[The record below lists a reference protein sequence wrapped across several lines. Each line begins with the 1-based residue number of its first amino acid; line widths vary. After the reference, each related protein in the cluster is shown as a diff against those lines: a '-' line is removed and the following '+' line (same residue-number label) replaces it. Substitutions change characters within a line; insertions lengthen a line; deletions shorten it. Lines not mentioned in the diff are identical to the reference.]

1 MTARKNKAAGR
12 GTEKTFAVRLG
23 VSCFLLVLAVALWL
37 VLGLLKVYQRKL
49 ENESRRVSSLLAR
62 NVSAALQSGG
72 TEPAKTVSLDITT
85 RFVSSVPDFFGL
97 FDTVQGNSVKLL
109 QTYRFL
115 CKERDRYAGAVSG
128 IRVYY
133 PEKGIEISDRQG
145 LLLAPDY
152 RGWTLEQCASV
163 VTAGALQPKCWL
175 GSYNSAVYGGS
186 LTLYRFFPYPDRPQS
201 AKAVVAVDLNVQHL
215 YEILQQSASVENSGM
230 WILDSRGQAVGQW
243 TGRDLA
249 VRNASGWL
257 HRAGI
262 REGNMIGAHTSDV
275 LYDSEMYQVYLNT
288 VEPGGLYVLEVM
300 PLAHILKQSEEAR
313 WQVLL
318 LFLFVLAAGSAA
330 SVVLA
335 WFADRPVGRL
345 YVILDKYRPLVFQDL
360 AERLLSG
367 ARQQDAALKETAERA
382 GFDFSDRTWRAFCL
396 RWNYVKTDH
405 CSDTPSERYLIVQS
419 LAEWFG
425 DEILPAFRGDFV
437 IAGIV
442 RNSPDGDREF
452 VRKFENWIAEEE
464 RLFSVRIYAGAGCV
478 SDVPSGFR
486 ESYVQAEQLAGWSWF
501 AGRQRVLLCEPPQL
515 TIPCQGETDRL
526 ASGWTACLSGRDA
539 AGLQAAVSGLREYLV
554 RGTWQKEYRRAF
566 TEKICGL
573 TKQWMEQLQLP
584 EITVV
589 VNSLPVPEKC
599 TDVLQFLELLS
610 ESCTAAF
617 ALLENNR
624 ENRQSAVVGRVR
636 EYVELHLSDDLSLE
650 KTAAAAGFSASYLS
664 HLFRTI
670 SNSSYISFVTE
681 CRVTEAARLLETTN
695 LTVSTIS
702 SRTGFSTPAY
712 FIRQFKRTYGMSPRE
727 YRLARNG
734 SSASGTM

>member
-1 MTARKNKAAGR
+1 MTAQKSKAAGR
-12 GTEKTFAVRLG
+12 GTEKKFAVRLG
-23 VSCFLLVLAVALWL
+23 ISCFLLVLAVALWL

-49 ENESRRVSSLLAR
+49 ENESRRVSTLLVR
-62 NVSAALQSGG
+62 NLSAALQSEG
-72 TEPAKTVSLDITT
+72 TEPVRTVSLDITT

-97 FDTVQGNSVKLL
+97 FDTVQGNAVKLL

-115 CKERDRYAGAVSG
+115 CDERDRYAGTVSG

-152 RGWTLEQCASV
+152 KGWTLQQCASV
-163 VTAGALQPKCWL
+163 VTTDALQQECWL
-175 GSYNSAVYGGS
+175 GSYNSALYGES

-215 YEILQQSASVENSGM
+215 YEILKQFASVENSGI
-230 WILDSRGQAVGQW
+230 WILDSLGRPVTGW
-243 TGRDLA
+243 TGRELA
-249 VRNASGWL
+249 VKDASGWL

-262 REGNMIGAHTSDV
+262 REGNTMGPHTSDV
-275 LYDSEMYQVYLNT
+275 PYDSERYQVYLNT
-288 VEPGGLYVLEVM
+288 VETGGLYVLEVM

-335 WFADRPVGRL
+335 WFANRPVGRL

-367 ARQQDAALKETAERA
+367 ARQQDDFLKETAERA
-382 GFDFSDRTWRAFCL
+382 GFDFSDRSWRAFCL
-396 RWNYVKTDH
+396 HWNYVKTIH
-405 CSDTPSERYLIVQS
+405 SSDTPPERYLLVQS

-425 DEILPAFRGDFV
+425 DEMLPAFRGDFV

-442 RNSPDGDREF
+442 RSGPDGNTEF
-452 VRKFENWIAEEE
+452 VRRFENWITEEE
-464 RLFSVRIYAGAGCV
+464 RLFPVRIYAGAGCV

-501 AGRQRVLLCEPPQL
+501 AGEQRVLLCEPQWL
-515 TIPCQGETDRL
+515 TAPGRGETDRL
-526 ASGWTACLSGRDA
+526 ASGWTAYLSGRDA
-539 AGLQAAVSGLREYLV
+539 AGLQAAVSELRELLA
-554 RGTWQKEYRRAF
+554 GGKWQKEYRRAF
-566 TEKICGL
+566 IEKICGQTRL
-573 TKQWMEQLQLP
+573 WMEQLQLP
-584 EITVV
+584 EIAII

-624 ENRQSAVVGRVR
+624 ENRQSAVVARVR
-636 EYVELHLSDDLSLE
+636 EYVRSHLSGNLSLE
-650 KTAAAAGFSASYLS
+650 KTAAAAGFSTSYLS
-664 HLFRTI
+664 HLFKTI
-670 SNSSYISFVTE
+670 SDSSYISFVTE

-734 SSASGTM
+734 SAAPGTM